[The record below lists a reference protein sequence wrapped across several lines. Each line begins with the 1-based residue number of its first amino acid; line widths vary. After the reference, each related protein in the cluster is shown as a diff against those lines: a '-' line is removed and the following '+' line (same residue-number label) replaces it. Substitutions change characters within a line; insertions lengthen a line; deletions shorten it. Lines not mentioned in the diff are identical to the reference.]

1 MDKKSIRYILELKN
15 VCKTF
20 TKSDFKL
27 DNVSFSV
34 PYGVIMGLVGKNGSG
49 KTTTIKSI
57 LDIINIDKGGEIK
70 LFEGERVDEIG
81 LKNNIGVVFDSS
93 CFSKSLTP
101 KQISN
106 IMAGIYQKWDRS
118 KYVEFLNKFDLP
130 INQRVGTF
138 SKGMLM
144 KFSLSVALSHSPK
157 LLILDEVTSGL
168 DPVARDDVL
177 ETLMDFIQDEKHS
190 IIFSTHI
197 TSDLEKIADYI
208 TLMHQGKILLSISKE
223 RLLSDFAIL
232 RCKKSEFFKMDNK
245 NFWAYLEKEYQVNVL
260 VSNVEYLKSQ
270 YNTMVFDRVSI
281 EELLT
286 ILIKGES
293 YERDFS

>member
-1 MDKKSIRYILELKN
+1 MDKKNTYILELKN

-20 TKSDFKL
+20 PKSNFKL

-70 LFEGERVDEIG
+70 LFEGEIVDEIE

-106 IMAGIYQKWDRS
+106 IMAGIYKKWDNS
-118 KYVEFLNKFDLP
+118 EYIEFLDKFDLP
-130 INQRVGTF
+130 INRRLGTF

-177 ETLMDFIQDEKHS
+177 ETLMEFIQDEKHS
-190 IIFSTHI
+190 ILFSTHI
-197 TSDLEKIADYI
+197 TSDLEKISDYI
-208 TLMHQGKILLSISKE
+208 TLMHQGKVLLSISKE

-245 NFWAYLEKEYQVNVL
+245 NFWAYLEKDYQVNVL

-270 YNTMVFDRVSI
+270 YTTMVFDKVSI

>member
-1 MDKKSIRYILELKN
+1 
-15 VCKTF
+15 
-20 TKSDFKL
+20 
-27 DNVSFSV
+27 
-34 PYGVIMGLVGKNGSG
+34 
-49 KTTTIKSI
+49 
-57 LDIINIDKGGEIK
+57 
-70 LFEGERVDEIG
+70 
-81 LKNNIGVVFDSS
+81 
-93 CFSKSLTP
+93 
-101 KQISN
+101 
-106 IMAGIYQKWDRS
+106 
-118 KYVEFLNKFDLP
+118 
-130 INQRVGTF
+130 
-138 SKGMLM
+138 M

-177 ETLMDFIQDEKHS
+177 ETLMEFIQDEKHS
-190 IIFSTHI
+190 ILFSTHI
-197 TSDLEKIADYI
+197 TSDLEKISDYI
-208 TLMHQGKILLSISKE
+208 TLIHQGKVLLSISKE

-245 NFWAYLEKEYQVNVL
+245 NFRAYLEKDYQVNVL

-270 YNTMVFDRVSI
+270 YTTMVFDKVSI

>member
-1 MDKKSIRYILELKN
+1 
-15 VCKTF
+15 
-20 TKSDFKL
+20 
-27 DNVSFSV
+27 
-34 PYGVIMGLVGKNGSG
+34 
-49 KTTTIKSI
+49 
-57 LDIINIDKGGEIK
+57 
-70 LFEGERVDEIG
+70 
-81 LKNNIGVVFDSS
+81 
-93 CFSKSLTP
+93 
-101 KQISN
+101 
-106 IMAGIYQKWDRS
+106 
-118 KYVEFLNKFDLP
+118 
-130 INQRVGTF
+130 
-138 SKGMLM
+138 M

-177 ETLMDFIQDEKHS
+177 ETLMEFIQDEKHS
-190 IIFSTHI
+190 ILFSTHI

-293 YERDFS
+293 YERDFI